1 MHDRSAGLYMTVKE
15 MGALLGLKKVDSYW
29 LVKKGYF
36 RIITAAGKM
45 WIDRDSFEQW
55 YSNQDHYHKIDSLTR
70 EDVIT
75 DYYSI
80 RDIMDLL
87 EIGESTA
94 YRVIAKGC
102 IPVVRLFGSKR
113 ILKKD
118 FWTWYG
124 HQDLYHIPK
133 NKLPDPPDGSA
144 WLGVKEISRLLGI
157 TEAEVHG
164 LMEDPAYKDLLP
176 VMQYEG
182 RDYVSQKDF
191 GLFLRRQGKYSY
203 DPRRDA
209 SVKWRGEHTCLSVL
223 QASWYGRVSKS
234 TVTEWCRQGRFPAKR
249 AGKYVRIPLTGYEK
263 WLRQRKE
270 RSG

>member
-1 MHDRSAGLYMTVKE
+1 MTMHDRSAGLYMTVKE

-45 WIDRDSFEQW
+45 WIDRNSFEQW

-157 TEAEVHG
+157 TEAEMNSSMMTTTKVVEATPSLANTIFDWIFDHYAIA
-164 LMEDPAYKDLLP
+164 PLLILA
-176 VMQYEG
+176 V
-182 RDYVSQKDF
+182 VAAF
-191 GLFLRRQGKYSY
+191 FWI
-203 DPRRDA
+203 
-209 SVKWRGEHTCLSVL
+209 VKKIHR
-223 QASWYGRVSKS
+223 
-234 TVTEWCRQGRFPAKR
+234 
-249 AGKYVRIPLTGYEK
+249 LT
-263 WLRQRKE
+263 L
-270 RSG
+270 